1 MIFLDPKEFGH
12 YLRTLR
18 KAKRLTIDDLAAK
31 LGVSNAY
38 ISQIETGKRGI
49 PSPELLKQFHLALD
63 VAYEHL
69 MEKAG
74 YVELSSPPSQDLMS
88 LFKDNQTLYYKGIR
102 LTPKQHQLLK
112 DILEEFISSSRE
124 TKKENPQK
132 ED

>member
-1 MIFLDPKEFGH
+1 MDPKEFGH

-18 KAKRLTIDDLAAK
+18 KAKRLTIDDLAAE

-49 PSPELLKQFHLALD
+49 PSPELLKQFHLSLD
-63 VAYEHL
+63 IAYEHL

-74 YVELSSPPSQDLMS
+74 YVELSSPPSQDLFS
-88 LFKDNQTLYYKGIR
+88 LFKDNQTLYYKGIM
-102 LTPKQHQLLK
+102 LTPKQYQLLK
-112 DILEEFISSSRE
+112 DILEEFISSSKE
-124 TKKENPQK
+124 TKKENHQK